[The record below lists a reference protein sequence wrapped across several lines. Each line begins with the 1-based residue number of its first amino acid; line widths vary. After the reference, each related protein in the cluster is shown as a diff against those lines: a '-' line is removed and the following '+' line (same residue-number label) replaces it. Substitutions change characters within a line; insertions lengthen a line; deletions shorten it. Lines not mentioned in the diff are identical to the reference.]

1 MRPARRVQ
9 CSGEREPSAH
19 VRTQETAPRG
29 GSCGQGR
36 SRHERPRRHAPRGRA
51 ASQRR
56 RLEPLQWRLPL
67 RGRLMVGRL
76 TLDQVVKVRVLAP
89 QPHNSPATAGF
100 VYSRFGG
107 LWSGWT
113 CLFDA
118 LAAWT
123 RRGGRVLKPGHLAAD
138 GPAAVNQG
146 LAPYTRRFL
155 QRKLALGLLTTSD
168 VHAELLPCPVIRRR

>member
-89 QPHNSPATAGF
+89 QPRSPLSEAGF
-100 VYSRFGG
+100 S
-107 LWSGWT
+107 LS
-113 CLFDA
+113 
-118 LAAWT
+118 
-123 RRGGRVLKPGHLAAD
+123 
-138 GPAAVNQG
+138 
-146 LAPYTRRFL
+146 
-155 QRKLALGLLTTSD
+155 
-168 VHAELLPCPVIRRR
+168 ERRRRPPRRRRAGEARAGPLRAATSRAGKSERASFRPRCRCGPRPRRTARALNPGASPSAGRRPGRSRRSCSS